1 MILRVAD
8 KPQRRG
14 RSARRSGECAT
25 LPSNTSRRQ
34 RHAWILLSRAS
45 DRRPG
50 ACSRPAIQ
58 SARAGAA
65 RHVWAL
71 AVALAALSLLP
82 ALGAVDPNQQLS
94 FAKGLYERKL
104 YSLAVPEF
112 EKFLRSHPKHA
123 GAATASYL
131 LGHSYRGSG
140 DWAKAATAYEAALR
154 AYPKD
159 PQADGALFS
168 LGQCYLR
175 LEQFDKAAATFTR
188 QIETSKDPEALA
200 QARYWLGEAEYQR
213 KRYPQAEAAYRSL
226 VQKHPT
232 HQHVPYAYLS
242 LGACAAERGDP
253 EAAVAA
259 LRVLLERHPQ
269 FEALDEARVRL
280 GDAFRALGR
289 HREAREAYAGVSTRD
304 AGLRLAAMLGS
315 AYAALDAK
323 DYRAVLAATA
333 ECATLS
339 ETASR
344 ERAETD
350 LLAAGARYGLKEYPA
365 ALEAYERVVES
376 QHADLAE
383 EALYWSGNTLRAA
396 GKPDEAVARYTAILT
411 RFPKG
416 AFAARARLRIG
427 DCHADAGRS
436 GDAAAA
442 YRAVLEAHPNTDA
455 AREAQAAIADLLR
468 QAGAGDEET
477 SQLLREVG
485 QLPPGSIAADAQVQL
500 AQKEFAAERHA
511 LGEGWPGSRRPKPPS
526 RRSIYWE
533 RRVSRRATHPARSR
547 RTPSSS
553 SSTPRGSSWS
563 RRSWSWRGPT
573 SI

>member
-1 MILRVAD
+1 MPD
-8 KPQRRG
+8 P
-14 RSARRSGECAT
+14 
-25 LPSNTSRRQ
+25 
-34 RHAWILLSRAS
+34 SRAS
-45 DRRPG
+45 DRPG
-50 ACSRPAIQ
+50 ACSRPAIN
-58 SARAGAA
+58 RPRGA

-71 AVALAALSLLP
+71 AVALAALSSASTRGGRSQP
-82 ALGAVDPNQQLS
+82 ATQLRQRS
-94 FAKGLYERKL
+94 LRRKL

-315 AYAALDAK
+315 AYAALTQRIIA
-323 DYRAVLAATA
+323 RCCRHRGVRHPL
-333 ECATLS
+333 

-350 LLAAGARYGLKEYPA
+350 LLAAGARYGLA
-365 ALEAYERVVES
+365 GTRGTGAYERVVES

-383 EALYWSGNTLRAA
+383 EAPTGPGIRRAA
-396 GKPDEAVARYTAILT
+396 G
-411 RFPKG
+411 
-416 AFAARARLRIG
+416 
-427 DCHADAGRS
+427 
-436 GDAAAA
+436 
-442 YRAVLEAHPNTDA
+442 
-455 AREAQAAIADLLR
+455 
-468 QAGAGDEET
+468 
-477 SQLLREVG
+477 SQT
-485 QLPPGSIAADAQVQL
+485 
-500 AQKEFAAERHA
+500 
-511 LGEGWPGSRRPKPPS
+511 
-526 RRSIYWE
+526 RRS
-533 RRVSRRATHPARSR
+533 RATRLS
-547 RTPSSS
+547 
-553 SSTPRGSSWS
+553 
-563 RRSWSWRGPT
+563 
-573 SI
+573 